1 MNTFYNYLSERL
13 KSDLPGHEAQLKMAP
28 KPNEGRRP
36 MMPES
41 GNVNIGGVC
50 ILLHARENNRYEVL
64 LTLRSKDLPTHKGQI
79 SFPGGRSNQD
89 EPVIKTAL
97 RELEEEVGISA
108 DLVNVLGKI
117 TELYIPN
124 SKNYV
129 YPIVGFIRQKPTLTI
144 NPNEVDEAFFVDLD
158 TLENSRNIREE
169 EWTIRNQQYKVPFW
183 NIHPSIP
190 LWGATAMM
198 LSEFMAIYNDYK
210 SQLNNPDLE

>member
-1 MNTFYNYLSERL
+1 MDTFYNYLSERL

-28 KPNEGRRP
+28 MPDGGRRP
-36 MMPES
+36 MKPDS
-41 GNVNIGGVC
+41 DDVKIGSVC
-50 ILLHARENNRYEVL
+50 ILLHARDENRYEVL

-89 EPVIKTAL
+89 EPIIKTAL
-97 RELEEEVGISA
+97 RELEEEVGIPASQ
-108 DLVNVLGKI
+108 VNVLGEI
-117 TELYIPN
+117 TALYIPN

-129 YPIVGFIRQKPTLTI
+129 YPVVGFIRQKPELTI
-144 NPNEVDEAFFVDLD
+144 NPDEVDEAFFIDLD
-158 TLENSRNIREE
+158 TLVNDNYLHEE
-169 EWTIRNQQYKVPFW
+169 EWSIRQRLYKVPFW

-210 SQLNNPDLE
+210 SQIMK